1 MGLFDMIYAVAYLW
15 VKAESKQSLT
25 HAFHIFATYNKSI
38 LETTKVLMVDKDFNE
53 INCLKEVF
61 RSTKI

>member
-1 MGLFDMIYAVAYLW
+1 MGLFDMIYVVGYLW

-25 HAFHIFATYNKSI
+25 HAFRIFATCNKSI
-38 LETTKVLMVDKDFNE
+38 LEKTQVLMVNKENNE
-53 INCLKEVF
+53 FNCLKEVF